1 MTLPDKL
8 PDTLLPAS
16 HYATYFGFDEKET
29 EELAKVVA
37 ADTTT
42 ATFRLP
48 AEALAALKEVLK

>member
-1 MTLPDKL
+1 MPLPDKL

-16 HYATYFGFDEKET
+16 HYATYFGFDEKEV
-29 EELAKVVA
+29 EELGKVV

-48 AEALAALKEVLK
+48 AEALAALIELQ

>member
-16 HYATYFGFDEKET
+16 HYATYFGFDEKEV
-29 EELAKVVA
+29 EELGKVVV

-48 AEALAALKEVLK
+48 AEALAALIEMQ